1 MSGSKKIPSNGV
13 WAPFLGD
20 QGSIINGLDQLGLQ
34 GVPEATFQKLLH
46 GLNNVTGRL
55 RYYAFY
61 CWLLDEYM
69 AGIGGRYAAEGA
81 STDPVLQKRFIRTGE
96 FIMAMIGQHPD
107 LLLTNIPGSTF
118 AQNNWEN
125 SPEGPFDLGA
135 SIYNVNGGT
144 EGSYW
149 KYSSGAF
156 GQYYLGSMR
165 DMRLVQ
171 LRSDDHDVFL
181 RTIKDDDSTWVS
193 GKELADAFASSIGKQ
208 AATKFL
214 DAIRN
219 ESISKATLDELKGVF
234 RPDVI
239 PPSSAEHDLL
249 SRLIC
254 QSDDPL
260 HSNEEESSR
269 LRASTIELYISKFK
283 ETQDDSVE
291 FWKEPYRRFTAL
303 AYLQGADSQESEAW
317 FGWYHYMFNEL
328 WQFACGALL
337 SALLRALATEWRGM
351 ARKDEWIEKLAS
363 DIEQSLEASRVE
375 VNDPLTLNGAIAS
388 HGEQKEWTYVAQ
400 IANRTSSVSEVALA
414 AVELILTLI
423 KRNQDSFDR
432 LKGFDDNIIHKAQ
445 ESPIRKLEALKEEF
459 GERPIRFFL
468 NHFLNRYIVLRHH
481 QVAIRKMRGRSQSSQ
496 KFMFESGWVRYLN
509 PTEPTFMGPRLPNL
523 GHFLED
529 LGLLISIGQPTASAE
544 SWMKQHLVS

>member
-1 MSGSKKIPSNGV
+1 MSTPKIPSNGI

-69 AGIGGRYAAEGA
+69 EGVGGRYAQAGA

-118 AQNNWEN
+118 AQNNWER
-125 SPEGPFDLGA
+125 SPLGPFDLSE

-144 EGSYW
+144 ENSYW

-171 LRSDDHDVFL
+171 LRSDDHDVYL
-181 RTIKDDDSTWVS
+181 RTYKDDESTWVS
-193 GKELADAFASSIGKQ
+193 GKELADAFALSVGKK
-208 AATKFL
+208 AATQFL
-214 DAIRN
+214 DAIRD
-219 ESISKATLDELKGVF
+219 ESISKETLDNLKGVF

-239 PPSSAEHDLL
+239 PPQSIEHELL

-260 HSNEEESSR
+260 HVAENEGTR
-269 LRASTIELYISKFK
+269 FRASTIELFITKFK
-283 ETQDDSVE
+283 GTQDSSVDY
-291 FWKEPYRRFTAL
+291 WKEPYRRFTAL
-303 AYLQGADSQESEAW
+303 AYLEGPESKESAAW

-328 WQFACGALL
+328 WQYACGSLL
-337 SALLRALATEWRGM
+337 SALLRSLSTEWKGM
-351 ARKDEWIEKLAS
+351 AQKEVWIEKFAS
-363 DIEQSLEASRVE
+363 DIEQGLDLSKSNTSIPSSLNA
-375 VNDPLTLNGAIAS
+375 AIAA
-388 HGEQKEWTYVAQ
+388 HGEQNEWTYVER
-400 IANRTSSVSEVALA
+400 IRNRSSSVTEESLA
-414 AVELILTLI
+414 AFELILTLI
-423 KRNQDSFDR
+423 RRNESSFSS
-432 LKGFDDNIIHKAQ
+432 LKDFDENVIQKSQ
-445 ESPIRKLEALKEEF
+445 ESPIRKLEELKAEF
-459 GERPIRFFL
+459 GDRPIRFFL
-468 NHFLNRYIVLRHH
+468 IHFLNRHIVMRHH
-481 QVAIRKMRGRSQSSQ
+481 EVAIRKMRGRSQSSQ

-509 PTEPTFMGPRLPNL
+509 PMEAAFMGPRLPNL
-523 GHFLED
+523 EHFLED
-529 LGLLISIGQPTASAE
+529 LGLFAANGQPTKLAE
-544 SWMKQHLVS
+544 SWMDKYLVS

>member
-1 MSGSKKIPSNGV
+1 MSTTKIPSNGV

-61 CWLLDEYM
+61 CWLLDNYM
-69 AGIGGRYAAEGA
+69 KGIGGRYAKEGA
-81 STDPVLQKRFIRTGE
+81 STDPALQKRFIRTGE

-118 AQNNWEN
+118 AENNWGK
-125 SPEGPFDLGA
+125 SPEGPFDLST
-135 SIYNVNGGT
+135 SIYNANGGT
-144 EGSYW
+144 ENSYW

-171 LRSDDHDVFL
+171 LRSDEHEVFL
-181 RTIKDDDSTWVS
+181 RTVKDEDSTWVS
-193 GKELADAFASSIGKQ
+193 GKELADAFATSVGEQ
-208 AATKFL
+208 AGSLFL

-219 ESISKATLDELKGVF
+219 EAISKETLDELKGVF

-239 PPSSAEHDLL
+239 PQHSIEHELL

-260 HSNEEESSR
+260 HSNDEEGPC
-269 LRASTIELYISKFK
+269 LRASTIELYIAKFE
-283 ETQDDSVE
+283 ETQHVSVE
-291 FWKEPYRRFTAL
+291 YWKEPYRRFTAL
-303 AYLQGADSQESEAW
+303 AYLERPEPQNSAAW

-337 SALLRALATEWRGM
+337 SALLRALATEWMGM
-351 ARKDEWIEKLAS
+351 ARKDAWIEKLAS
-363 DIEQSLEASRVE
+363 EIEQGLKASMVE
-375 VNDPLTLNGAIAS
+375 FNGSLTLNAAIAA
-388 HGEQKEWTYVAQ
+388 HGAQKEWDYVAQ
-400 IANRTSSVSEVALA
+400 ISNRSSTVAQVSLA
-414 AVELILTLI
+414 AIELILTLI
-423 KRNQDSFDR
+423 NRNEPAFEGLKEFDE
-432 LKGFDDNIIHKAQ
+432 NAIHKAQ
-445 ESPIRKLEALKEEF
+445 ESPIRKLEGLKNEF
-459 GERPIRFFL
+459 GEQPIRFFL
-468 NHFLNRYIVLRHH
+468 NHFLNRHIVLRHH

-509 PTEPTFMGPRLPNL
+509 SSEPSFMGPRLPNL

-529 LGLLISIGQPTASAE
+529 LGLIGSNGQPTDLAE
-544 SWMKQHLVS
+544 RWMEKHLVS